1 MARITAL
8 PAIMAI
14 CLLVVGCAPTYK
26 APPRHEQVAKTAST
40 GKVKV
45 DAYLFNARLRRD
57 GKPTSF
63 RLELLQTDSA
73 VVLGGRGYLGRG
85 ALKGRMTADSLE
97 IYFPA
102 TNEYLYESVAD
113 MVVSS
118 FCPGRMQG
126 LNLMRLL
133 RRLPQASDFN
143 VDATLERDDSDRKR
157 PRFSLSWPDCPWR
170 LQLAYN
176 RQKTSWRLREIRFDD
191 GDRTSF
197 TAKRRSFKEQI
208 AVTRKRLKPAVPVDA
223 VRVSP

>member
-1 MARITAL
+1 MTTLSAV
-8 PAIMAI
+8 MAI
-14 CLLVVGCAPTYK
+14 CLQVVGCAPAYK
-26 APPRHEQVAKTAST
+26 APPMHEQTTKTAPEE
-40 GKVKV
+40 KVKV

-113 MVVSS
+113 LVASS
-118 FCPGRMQG
+118 FCPSRMQG

-133 RRLPQASDFN
+133 RRLPQADDFN
-143 VDATLERDDSDRKR
+143 VDATLERDDGDRKR
-157 PRFSLSWPDCPWR
+157 PRFFLSWPDCPWR

-176 RQKTSWRLREIRFDD
+176 RQKTGWRLQEIRFDD

-208 AVTRKRLKPAVPVDA
+208 AVTRKKLKPAIPDGA